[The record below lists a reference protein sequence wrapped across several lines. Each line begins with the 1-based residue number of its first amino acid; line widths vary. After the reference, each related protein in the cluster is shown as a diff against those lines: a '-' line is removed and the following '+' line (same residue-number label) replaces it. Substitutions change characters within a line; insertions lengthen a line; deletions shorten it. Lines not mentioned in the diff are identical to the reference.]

1 MKILDCTLRDGGY
14 YTAWDFDKELVDS
27 YLNAINQL
35 PIDIIEV
42 GYRSEPKNEYLGE
55 YFYCPNHVIKYLRQN
70 CIKEIAIMFN
80 EKEVRPNMIDNLLKG
95 CEEIDIIRLA
105 VDPQNYLRAI
115 ELSKAIK
122 LKGFKVAFN
131 VMYMS
136 KWDEYPE
143 FKASLHLAN
152 DSCDYFN
159 MVDSYGG
166 VYPEDVKR
174 ITQEVCSVLTI
185 PVGFHGHNNLEL
197 GLINSLTALDNNASI
212 IDATITGMGR
222 GAGNLKTEL
231 LLTALNSQRNLEV
244 DFNILGGIV
253 NMFEELKS
261 GYNWGTNLPYMI
273 AGANSFPQK
282 DVMEWVSN
290 RFYSYNSII
299 RTLQNKKEGK
309 SDNEKLEL
317 LKFNKN
323 VTKVL
328 IVGGGPSSNL
338 HSEGIEKYLENNED
352 VVIIHASSK
361 NALPYKKLKN
371 KQIFCLI
378 GNEGRRMEKVF
389 DNLGSFK
396 GKCILPPFPRKMG
409 TYIPEAIRTL
419 CYELKEINF
428 TDTLTDTH
436 TSIALQTAIDLGA
449 EEALLVGY
457 DGYVDNVTGLEVALA
472 QENNYLFEQVKNRI
486 SIKSLFPSAYKLD
499 VVSLYSL
506 YE

>member
-14 YTAWDFDKELVDS
+14 YTNWDFNRELVDS
-27 YLNAINQL
+27 YLSAINQL
-35 PIDIIEV
+35 PIDMIEV
-42 GYRSEPKNEYLGE
+42 GYRSQPQKEYLGE
-55 YFYCPNHVIKYLRQN
+55 YFYCPNHVINYLRQN
-70 CIKEIAIMFN
+70 CTKEIAIMLN
-80 EKEVRPNMIDNLLKG
+80 EKEVNPDMIDFLLKG

-105 VDPQNYLRAI
+105 VDPQNFLRAI
-115 ELSKAIK
+115 ALAKVIK
-122 LKGFKVAFN
+122 NKGFKVAFN

-166 VYPEDVKR
+166 VFPEDVKR
-174 ITQEVCSVLTI
+174 ITQEVCSVLSI

-197 GLINSLTALDNNASI
+197 GLINSLTALDNKATI

-231 LLTALNSQRNLEV
+231 LLTALNSQKKLEV
-244 DFNILGGIV
+244 DFNILGGVV
-253 NMFEELKS
+253 NLFEELKS
-261 GYNWGTNLPYMI
+261 HYNWGTNLPYMI

-299 RTLQNKKEGK
+299 RTLQNKKDGK

-317 LKFNKN
+317 LNTKKGI
-323 VTKVL
+323 TKV
-328 IVGGGPSSNL
+328 IIIGGGPSAN
-338 HSEGIEKYLENNED
+338 HHAEGIRKFLDLNKD
-352 VVIIHASSK
+352 IVVIHASSK
-361 NALPYKKLKN
+361 NALPYKELTN

-378 GNEGRRMEKVF
+378 GNEGKRMEKVF
-389 DNLGSFK
+389 HHLGNFN
-396 GKCILPPFPRKMG
+396 GICVLPPYPRKMG
-409 TYIPEAIRTL
+409 TYIPETIRKS
-419 CYELKEINF
+419 CFELKEITF

-436 TSIALQTAIDLGA
+436 TSIALQTALELDA
-449 EEALLVGY
+449 KEVLLVGY
-457 DGYVDNVTGLEVALA
+457 DGYVDNVTGLEVALS
-472 QENNYLFEQVKNRI
+472 QENNFLFEQIKNKV
-486 SIKSLFPSAYKLD
+486 SIKSLFPSAYNLE